1 MVRTYGKLREKIKA
15 VFGTNEKFA
24 LAMNKDRST
33 ISNKLNGIVAWTN
46 VEIETAC
53 KLLDISISEVPE
65 YFFY

>member
-1 MVRTYGKLREKIKA
+1 MRTFGKLRERIKA
-15 VFGTNEKFA
+15 VFGTIEKFA

-46 VEIETAC
+46 VEIEAAC
-53 KLLDISISEVPE
+53 HLLDISISEVSE